1 MSPLP
6 HCCIDDRKFH
16 ARSIKLRSRARRAFT
31 LIEILIVIAIIALL
45 AAILFPVFSRARES
59 ARRSSCASNLRQM
72 MLAAN
77 QYAQDHDERLPC
89 DEPYPRLQFSY
100 PAMERIPSNPACAIT
115 STNCVLWSWPDLLSP
130 YVSNAQIFN
139 DPSSDNESF
148 PDCTMPSG
156 SACPNHGSP
165 YHVPTQPAIY
175 RGPQELM
182 YRYDYHGDGAD
193 SGSRASLGYTYLY
206 PTGYSVNPK
215 VGILLADV
223 EYPSEKALICDGWG
237 RASSSLT
244 YMLPRHLRGL
254 NVAYVDGHVKW
265 QAWDTLEN
273 RTSATTQAGKRFW
286 FLNGEDQ

>member
-1 MSPLP
+1 MAPEP
-6 HCCIDDRKFH
+6 RCCKSQQTIQSHR
-16 ARSIKLRSRARRAFT
+16 LRFRARAHRAFT

-59 ARRSSCASNLRQM
+59 ARRSSCASNLKQM

-77 QYAQDHDERLPC
+77 QYAQDNDERLPC

-100 PAMERIPSNPACAIT
+100 PAMEHIPSNPACAIP
-115 STNCVLWSWPDLLSP
+115 STNCVLWSWPDLLYP

-148 PDCTMPSG
+148 PDCTLPSG

-165 YHVPTQPAIY
+165 YNVPTKPAIY
-175 RGPQELM
+175 RGPRELT
-182 YRYDYHGDGAD
+182 YRYDNQGNAAD
-193 SGSRASLGYTYLY
+193 SGSRTSIGYTYLY

-215 VGILLADV
+215 IGILLADV

-244 YMLPRHLRGL
+244 YMLPRHFAGL
-254 NVAYVDGHVKW
+254 NVAFVDGHVKW
-265 QAWDTLEN
+265 MPWHSLEN

-286 FLNGEDQ
+286 FLNGED